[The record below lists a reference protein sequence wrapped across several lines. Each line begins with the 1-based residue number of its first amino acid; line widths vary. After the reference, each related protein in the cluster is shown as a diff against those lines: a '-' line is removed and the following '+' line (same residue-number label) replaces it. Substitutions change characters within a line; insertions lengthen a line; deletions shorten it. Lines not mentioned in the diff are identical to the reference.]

1 MYRLKIVYSVVD
13 MRIEC
18 CVAKLN
24 VSFFR
29 FNLSQREF
37 FQVYSKIKIK
47 WVRFRFQFD
56 FKYIYYN
63 ENSENFQMEIN
74 TPLYYVVYFNH
85 FFFVLEN
92 IRKINKK

>member
-47 WVRFRFQFD
+47 
-56 FKYIYYN
+56 
-63 ENSENFQMEIN
+63 
-74 TPLYYVVYFNH
+74 
-85 FFFVLEN
+85 
-92 IRKINKK
+92 

>member
-24 VSFFR
+24 VFSFFR

-37 FQVYSKIKIK
+37 FQVYSKIKI
-47 WVRFRFQFD
+47 
-56 FKYIYYN
+56 
-63 ENSENFQMEIN
+63 E
-74 TPLYYVVYFNH
+74 
-85 FFFVLEN
+85 
-92 IRKINKK
+92 

>member
-37 FQVYSKIKIK
+37 FQVYSKIKIE

-74 TPLYYVVYFNH
+74 TPLYYY
-85 FFFVLEN
+85 
-92 IRKINKK
+92 INLF